1 MHSKVWDSLLRF
13 WETDR
18 GLSAFLFCLVVV
30 IFLMP
35 ALSSTVQI
43 WHYGRDIFFVLV
55 LLAGVVVST
64 EHWWTMLLAALLVI
78 GALAIRWAYLLAPS
92 TGLAI
97 WNEAGM
103 LITLGMFALVIL
115 RRVFRQ
121 GPVTQ
126 HRIEGAVA
134 AYLLF
139 GLVWATAYKLVSL
152 QVPDAFAGAW
162 PRSSELDEG
171 WVYYSFV
178 TLTTMGYGDI
188 TPVAPLARSLAILE
202 ALTGQLYPAI
212 LLGRLVSL
220 QLATTTK
227 DGKE

>member
-1 MHSKVWDSLLRF
+1 VWESLLRF
-13 WETDR
+13 WNSDR
-18 GLSAFLFCLVVV
+18 GLSIFLFFLVVV

-64 EHWWTMLLAALLVI
+64 EHWWTMILASLLVI
-78 GALAIRWAYLLAPS
+78 CALVIRLAYLIAPS

-103 LITLGMFALVIL
+103 LFTLGMFSLVIL

-139 GLVWATAYKLVSL
+139 GLVWASVYKLISL
-152 QVPDAFAGAW
+152 QIPDAFAGAW
-162 PRSSELDEG
+162 PRAPESDAG

-178 TLTTMGYGDI
+178 TLTTPGYGDI
-188 TPVAPLARSLAILE
+188 APVAPIARSLAILE

-220 QLATTTK
+220 QLTSK
-227 DGKE
+227 MNKENE